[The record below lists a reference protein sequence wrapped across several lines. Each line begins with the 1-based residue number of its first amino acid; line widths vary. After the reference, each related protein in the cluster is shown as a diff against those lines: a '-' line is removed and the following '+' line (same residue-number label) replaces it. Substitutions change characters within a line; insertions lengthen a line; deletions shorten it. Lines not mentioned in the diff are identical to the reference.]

1 MPATLLPSPLRRL
14 GILRLTAAASTTDTL
29 GGVVEFPILG
39 SRNIK
44 IPAFVAALVACISI
58 TAGALAQSFPIK
70 PVRMVVPFTAGSNI
84 DFIARPLGQK
94 LSELWSQPVVI
105 ENRPGAG
112 GTLGAGLVAKSQPD
126 GYTLLLNSS
135 AQAINPSIY
144 ASLPYDHA
152 RDFAEI
158 AALVSQPYVLVV
170 GPAVGLKSLSE
181 LLATAKSKPGQI
193 TFGSAGTGSGTHFAA
208 ERFRLA
214 AGIDVVHVPYKG
226 GAEANL
232 DTMTGRV
239 TYWFAPIGLAL
250 PQLQSGR
257 LLPLGVSSRQRSG
270 LLPEVPTLAEAG
282 LVGFEDSIWFAMWTR
297 AGTPAAIIGKLAE
310 DIARALTAPDLRERL
325 AKLGTEPMNM
335 TPAEFARFA
344 RSEMEAA
351 ARVTRAAGIKPQ

>member
-1 MPATLLPSPLRRL
+1 M
-14 GILRLTAAASTTDTL
+14 
-29 GGVVEFPILG
+29 
-39 SRNIK
+39 
-44 IPAFVAALVACISI
+44 SI
-58 TAGALAQSFPIK
+58 TANALAQSFPIK

-84 DFIARPLGQK
+84 DLIARPLGQK
-94 LSELWSQPVVI
+94 LSELWGQPVVI

-112 GTLGAGLVAKSQPD
+112 GTLGAGLVVKSQPD

-144 ASLPYDHA
+144 ASLPYHA

-170 GPAVGLKSLSE
+170 GPAAGLKSLSE
-181 LLATAKSKPGQI
+181 LLAAAKSKPGQI
-193 TFGSAGTGSGTHFAA
+193 NFGSAGTGSGTHFAA

-250 PQLQSGR
+250 PYLQGGR

-270 LLPEVPTLAEAG
+270 LLPDVPTIAEAG
-282 LVGFEDSIWFAMWTR
+282 LIGFEDSIWFGIWTR
-297 AGTPAAIIGKLAE
+297 AGTPAGIIGILAK
-310 DIARALTAPDLRERL
+310 DSARALAAPDFRERL

-335 TPAEFARFA
+335 TPAEFARFV

-351 ARVTRAAGIKPQ
+351 ARVTGAAGIKPQ